1 MIHIPPASMS
11 ERVKITLFVKEIK
24 MLKQVFISGEF
35 DAEQCHLDCQKQG
48 KSDFAKECREGGGVF
63 KCCIR

>member
-35 DAEQCHLDCQKQG
+35 DAEQC
-48 KSDFAKECREGGGVF
+48 SVNVREHTLPET
-63 KCCIR
+63 I